1 MTSKRSLK
9 ESIRYACGDVAG
21 ECLLAKMT
29 FEDLDEDKIENIV
42 CQIALLQIDTTDK
55 VSTKFDKKVADF
67 ADVKT
72 YREARKKYFKTY
84 YASLWK
90 EFIASLEKI
99 VEEMNTMLTPEQ
111 KEINKKVANN

>member
-42 CQIALLQIDTTDK
+42 CQIALLQIDTIDK

-67 ADVKT
+67 AMLKLIGKQEKNISKLIMLLYGKNSSPVL
-72 YREARKKYFKTY
+72 KK
-84 YASLWK
+84 S
-90 EFIASLEKI
+90 
-99 VEEMNTMLTPEQ
+99 
-111 KEINKKVANN
+111 